1 MQRIEITQRMRVWFL
16 ALLVLAS
23 GQVFWWLYDQGRAS
37 EEATART
44 LALYTADAQAATEM
58 EDRGISRDFI
68 FTTFPHLALREERI
82 VVDPVAVGTLQDKHR
97 RRINQYRWEGGFFLL
112 VLLGGMWVLRR
123 TIEAEATLRQRQA
136 DFVAAVTHELKSP
149 LASLQLAAETM
160 ARRRLDE
167 EGRARWLGRMTA
179 DIARLGG
186 MIGNI
191 LAITRLEQGA
201 IELRPE
207 PVSVGSVV
215 ERLVG
220 ELAQRAAESDVTF
233 HRDVPASAVVMADPS
248 AVETVLRNVLTNALH
263 ACAAEGSAVRVFA
276 VRDGGEVIL
285 RVVDDGIGFPSEEAP
300 RLFQR
305 FYRVGNEMKRRT
317 PGSGLGL
324 AICRQYVAQDGGR
337 IEAFSGGP
345 GAGATFTITWPAAT
359 ETS

>member
-1 MQRIEITQRMRVWFL
+1 MRRIEITQRMRVWFL

-23 GQVFWWLYDQGRAS
+23 GQVFWWLYDQSRAS
-37 EEATART
+37 QQVTART
-44 LALYTADAQAATEM
+44 LALYTADAQAATAM
-58 EDRGISRDFI
+58 DGAGIPRSEI
-68 FTTFPHLALREERI
+68 FTTFPHLALREDRI
-82 VVDPVAVGTLQDKHR
+82 IVDPVAVGALEERHR
-97 RRINQYRWEGGFFLL
+97 SRVNQYRWEGGFFLV

-123 TIEAEATLRQRQA
+123 TIEAEATLRQRQS

-149 LASLQLAAETM
+149 LASLQLAVETM
-160 ARRRLDE
+160 ARRPLDE
-167 EGRARWLGRMTA
+167 TGRARWLGRMTA

-186 MIGNI
+186 MISNI

-201 IELRPE
+201 VELRPE
-207 PVSVGSVV
+207 PVSVGPVV
-215 ERLVG
+215 ERLVA
-220 ELAQRAAESDVTF
+220 ELAQRAVEAEITF
-233 HRDVPASAVVMADPS
+233 HRDVPADAVVMADPS
-248 AVETVLRNVLTNALH
+248 GVETVLRNVLTNALH
-263 ACAAEGSAVRVFA
+263 ATAAGGEAVRVFA
-276 VRDGGEVIL
+276 VRTGDQVVV
-285 RVVDDGIGFPSEEAP
+285 RVVDDGIGFPPDEAP

-337 IEAFSGGP
+337 IEASSAGA